1 MNRVAAGFLCT
12 GGEWILEARG
22 AEDGV
27 DKPKGVEST
36 EENAL
41 AW

>member
-1 MNRVAAGFLCT
+1 MHGWGVDLEA
-12 GGEWILEARG
+12 EARG